1 MKTVAANKILQ
12 YLETQKSN
20 MEKFVQQLVS
30 IETPSNDKNSQ
41 DKIFKVISDKLANL
55 DYATWRNPGVQ
66 TGGYIIGKPQFRQK
80 NKAIQLLI
88 GHCDTVWEKD
98 TIKKMPIRKVNGQL
112 TGPGVFDM
120 KAGLTQMLFALQTI
134 RELDLPLELTPVCLV
149 NSDEE
154 IGSKESTTAIRRL
167 SKIASRAYVLEPPL
181 GLDGK
186 LKTTRKGLGRF
197 TVTVKGKAAHAG
209 LNPQEGVSAILELSH
224 VIQELFAMNNS
235 DKGITVNVGMIEGGT
250 AANVIAPLGRAVAD
264 VRVPTIETAEIVSKK
279 IFALK
284 PVDPNIQLSIEGGFG
299 RLPMERTKR
308 NQKLFAQA
316 QMSAEAI
323 GLMLNE
329 SMAGGGSDANTTS
342 LYTATLD
349 GLGTAGDGAHALH
362 EFIFMD
368 SLIERTGL
376 LTLLLLLP
384 ENH

>member
-1 MKTVAANKILQ
+1 MTVLAHQILQ

-20 MEKFVQQLVS
+20 MEIFVKELVS
-30 IETPSNDKNSQ
+30 IETPTHDAISQ
-41 DKIFKVISDKLANL
+41 DRIFTLISEKLADL
-55 DYATWRNPGVQ
+55 DYTSWRNPGLQ
-66 TGGYIIGKPQFRQK
+66 SGGYIIGKPQFRQK

-88 GHCDTVWEKD
+88 GHCDTVWAKD
-98 TIKKMPIRKVNGQL
+98 TITTMPIEKVNGQL
-112 TGPGVFDM
+112 KGPGIFDM

-134 RELDLPLELTPVCLV
+134 RELKLPLELTPVCLV

-154 IGSKESTTAIRRL
+154 TGSKESTTAIRRL

-209 LNPQEGVSAILELSH
+209 LNPQDGVSAILELSH
-224 VIQELFAMNNS
+224 IIQELFAMNEP

-250 AANVIAPLGRAVAD
+250 APNVIAPLGRAVAD
-264 VRVPTIETAEIVSKK
+264 VRVPTMETAEIVSKK
-279 IFALK
+279 IFTLET
-284 PVDPNIQLSIEGGFG
+284 VDPNIELTVEGGFG
-299 RLPMERTKR
+299 RLPMEKTER

-316 QMSAEAI
+316 QLSARTM
-323 GLMLNE
+323 GLNLNE

-349 GLGTAGDGAHALH
+349 GLGTTGDGAHAQH
-362 EFIFMD
+362 EFIFID

-384 ENH
+384 SNH